1 MANLQSVLEQL
12 QAEQDAQM
20 RYELS
25 RLNRELNLARDQVR
39 VQQDKLQDAE
49 VLNSKKIKFSSNF
62 FLNSENKETMRRG
75 WKFSTQTTRDAE
87 YQIKGDN

>member
-1 MANLQSVLEQL
+1 MQSVLEQL

-75 WKFSTQTTRDAE
+75 
-87 YQIKGDN
+87 

>member
-1 MANLQSVLEQL
+1 VLEQL

-49 VLNSKKIKFSSNF
+49 VKNSKKINELSSSYFFSEF
-62 FLNSENKETMRRG
+62 RK
-75 WKFSTQTTRDAE
+75 
-87 YQIKGDN
+87 